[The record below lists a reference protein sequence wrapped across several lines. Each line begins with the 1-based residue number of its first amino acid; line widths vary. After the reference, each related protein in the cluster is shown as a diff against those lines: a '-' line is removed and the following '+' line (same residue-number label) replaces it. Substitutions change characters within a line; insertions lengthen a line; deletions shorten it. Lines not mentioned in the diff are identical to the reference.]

1 MAARRTRILA
11 IASGGG
17 HWVQLLRLMP
27 AFDGGDVSFAT
38 VHAASAA
45 QVPGAPF
52 HSFRDASRKDW
63 WNLFP
68 STLDLIRIIAR
79 VRPDVIVTT
88 GALPPLV
95 AVALGRLTGARTLW
109 IDSVANSE
117 RLSSSGKLAARLA
130 HRTVTQWP
138 GLATATVP
146 CWGSVL

>member
-1 MAARRTRILA
+1 MAERRTRILA

-27 AFDGGDVSFAT
+27 AFEGSDVSFAT
-38 VHAASAA
+38 VHAASAS
-45 QVPGAPF
+45 QVPGADF
-52 HSFRDASRKDW
+52 HSFRDSSRKDW
-63 WNLFP
+63 WNVFA
-68 STLDLIRIIAR
+68 STIDVVGIIAR

-95 AVALGRLTGARTLW
+95 AIVLGRLTGARSLW

-117 RLSSSGKLAARLA
+117 RLSSSGWVASKLA

-138 GLATATVP
+138 DLATADLP
-146 CWGSVL
+146 FWGSVL